1 MKNKLLK
8 SLGLAILVL
17 PLSNCTVVPQNTAIM
32 SQVSVAEEG
41 GIRFIQVTEESENVF
56 GPSVASYS
64 TAITWS
70 TNQFLCVSADGNNLS
85 YIGDGGAG
93 AKNTNIFI
101 RDTKGGKSTTQR
113 TFKNGVLSPNYSP
126 DGKHLIFSDYSE
138 GDYNIYQINAK
149 EGSAVQQ
156 ITASVANETQPVFSK
171 NGKEIFFVKESGDSK
186 TFNIWTFNRES
197 SVMTQFSE
205 GFNPCPIDDKRIL
218 VTRNNKS
225 SKRGEIWLLDLTT
238 GSETMIVSDGKIGF
252 SNPRISPDGKRLI
265 LVGATPATKNS
276 RSNLNLYII
285 NMDGTKLTQLTFH
298 PAHDCSPEWALDG
311 KSVYFIS
318 GRGNKTQK
326 YQIWNM
332 SIDTNN

>member
-1 MKNKLLK
+1 MYLK
-8 SLGLAILVL
+8 SIGVLLLLIPLAH
-17 PLSNCTVVPQNTAIM
+17 CAVVPQNAAIM

-56 GPSVASYS
+56 GPSINTTSNNL
-64 TAITWS
+64 TWN
-70 TNQFLCVSADGNNLS
+70 TNQYIVISADGNNLA

-113 TFKNGVLSPNYSP
+113 TFKNGVLSPCYSP
-126 DGKHLIFSDYSE
+126 DGKYLIFSDYSE

-156 ITASVANETQPVFSK
+156 ITASAANETQPVFSK
-171 NGKEIFFVKESGDSK
+171 SGKEILFIKESGSGYSGK
-186 TFNIWTFNRES
+186 TYNIWTINREN

-205 GFNPCPIDDKRIL
+205 GFNPCPIDEFRIL

-225 SKRGEIWLLDLTT
+225 TKRGEIWLLDLNT
-238 GSETMIVSDGKIGF
+238 GSETMIVSDAKIGF

-265 LVGATPATKNS
+265 LIGATPATKNS
-276 RSNLNLYII
+276 RSNLNLYLI

-298 PAHDCSPEWALDG
+298 PAHDCSPEWAIDG
-311 KSVYFIS
+311 KSVYFVS
-318 GRGNKTQK
+318 GRGNKTEK
-326 YQIWNM
+326 FQIWNM
-332 SIDTNN
+332 SIPANQ